1 MGGYSMIARDTAA
14 ILGHFWYHDMQ

>member
-1 MGGYSMIARDTAA
+1 MIARDTAA